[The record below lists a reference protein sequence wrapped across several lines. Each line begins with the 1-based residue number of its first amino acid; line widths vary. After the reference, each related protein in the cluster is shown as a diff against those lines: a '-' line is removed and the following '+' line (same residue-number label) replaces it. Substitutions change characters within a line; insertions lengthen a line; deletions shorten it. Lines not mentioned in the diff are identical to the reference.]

1 MSEQASAVTPPR
13 HPGAL
18 SVDLTLESLGH
29 GPFAIG
35 RLEGQAVLV
44 RGGAPGDEITA
55 RITRRHARYLEAVI
69 TAVRRPGPGRRAAP
83 CPAYPLCGGCSWQH
97 LHYPEQLAAKV
108 ANVRR
113 ELKRLPG
120 GEEAFGLA
128 VAAPAEWA
136 YRRRIRLSVDPAA
149 RVGFMRAESHAVVEI
164 ESCPVAEP
172 AVAAAICPARALAR
186 ELTTPV
192 ASCDVNARGEL
203 PGAVLTFSATGP
215 FGRGDRGRIERFLA
229 RTPEVAGVVVTGRG
243 FTFNHGAV
251 TVRQAT
257 ASGAPVEL
265 PPAIFTQAHAAAN
278 ELLVDRVL
286 AAAAPAAPA
295 APAARALELFAGAGN
310 FTLALAPAV
319 AALHAVE
326 LSMRAAAAL
335 RRAVRRLPQ
344 VTIERAPAA
353 AALTRAVAAGEQY
366 DLVLL
371 DPPRTGLRDEV
382 QPLLALGAPRLV
394 MVSCDLATFARDA
407 RALLAGGYRFER
419 VDLVDLFPQT
429 FHVELVAAFT
439 RSAD

>member
-13 HPGAL
+13 PPGAAAIE
-18 SVDLTLESLGH
+18 LTLESLGH

-35 RLEGQAVLV
+35 RLAGQAVLV

-69 TAVRRPGPGRRAAP
+69 TAIRRPGPGRRAAP

-97 LHYPEQLAAKV
+97 LHYPDQLAAKV
-108 ANVRR
+108 ANVKR

-120 GEEAFGLA
+120 GEEAFGEV
-128 VAAPAEWA
+128 VAAPSEWA
-136 YRRRIRLSVDPAA
+136 YRRRIRLSVDQSA

-172 AVAAAICPARALAR
+172 AVAAAIAPARVLAR

-192 ASCDVNARGEL
+192 AACDVNARGDL

-229 RTPEVAGVVVTGRG
+229 RTPDVAGVVITGRG
-243 FTFNHGAV
+243 FTFNHGGV
-251 TVRQAT
+251 NVRHAT
-257 ASGAPVEL
+257 PSGAPVDL

-278 ELLVDRVL
+278 ELLRARVL
-286 AAAAPAAPA
+286 AAATPSPTM
-295 APAARALELFAGAGN
+295 RALELFAGAGN
-310 FTLALAPAV
+310 FTLALAPQV

-326 LSMRAAAAL
+326 LSMRAVAAL
-335 RRAVRRLPQ
+335 RRAARRLPQ
-344 VTIERAPAA
+344 VTVERAA
-353 AALTRAVAAGEQY
+353 AAVALAHAANTGERY

-371 DPPRTGLRDEV
+371 DPPRTGLRDEIE
-382 QPLLALGAPRLV
+382 PLLALGAPRLV

-407 RALLAGGYRFER
+407 RALLAGGYRLER

-429 FHVELVAAFT
+429 FHVELVAAFA
-439 RSAD
+439 RGAG